1 MSAND
6 HQWVNSPYK
15 KWYKRWV
22 IYHVAT
28 YSLAGAILFPLS
40 HVRRDCADTPVSIC
54 AKTIACSAGGMV
66 AGASIGLL
74 LGIPGPLSYVIMGGY
89 WLKNN

>member
-40 HVRRDCADTPVSIC
+40 HVRETVQIHRYPSVQRQLH
-54 AKTIACSAGGMV
+54 V
-66 AGASIGLL
+66 
-74 LGIPGPLSYVIMGGY
+74 PLEVW
-89 WLKNN
+89 WLVPP